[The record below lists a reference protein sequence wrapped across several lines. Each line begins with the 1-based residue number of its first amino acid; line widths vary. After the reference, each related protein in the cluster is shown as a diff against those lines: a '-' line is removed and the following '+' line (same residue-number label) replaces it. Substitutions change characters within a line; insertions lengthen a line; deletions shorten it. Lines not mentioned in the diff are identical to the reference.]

1 MSQNA
6 SAAAGAVP
14 DDGMDE
20 NEREIARIMQEEANG
35 FEDARGVAAAQSM
48 GAAGVNPYG

>member
-6 SAAAGAVP
+6 SAAVP

-35 FEDARGVAAAQSM
+35 FEDARGVAAAQSK